1 MWKKIK
7 QWLGGSPA
15 VNDQITDTATAP
27 IATPTV
33 GTPIVSKQ
41 IKPTSAKAAKPVK
54 PVSPSKVSAVKQVS
68 PAKPVTASK
77 TKAKGVKKS

>member
-41 IKPTSAKAAKPVK
+41 IKPTSAKAAKPV
-54 PVSPSKVSAVKQVS
+54 SPSKVSAVKQVS